1 MPDVCR
7 WCGQGIADHAM
18 GDAYEANLRRCRGFE
33 AEDYTSPWECK
44 TSDEEFVI
52 QRTVD
57 EGGVHGGRR
66 IETAAQTPDYGLA
79 CVIEALMN
87 WRSGTVE

>member
-1 MPDVCR
+1 MV
-7 WCGQGIADHAM
+7 
-18 GDAYEANLRRCRGFE
+18 
-33 AEDYTSPWECK
+33 SPWECK
-44 TSDEEFVI
+44 TVGEEFVI

-57 EGGVHGGRR
+57 EGHRR

-87 WRSGTVE
+87 WRSGTVERCLILYKESGR